1 MICYNNWDMLKKL
14 LEITSKIDL
23 LVMKNEE
30 LTSQLT
36 VAQNTSKV
44 QQQAFN
50 TISSKPVEVKN
61 NIINWNSIPGGN
73 A

>member
-36 VAQNTSKV
+36 MAQNTSKV
-44 QQQAFN
+44 LQQAFN
-50 TISSKPVEVKN
+50 TISSKLVEVRD

-73 A
+73 T

>member
-1 MICYNNWDMLKKL
+1 
-14 LEITSKIDL
+14 
-23 LVMKNEE
+23 MKNEE

-36 VAQNTSKV
+36 MAQTTSKV
-44 QQQAFN
+44 LQQAFN
-50 TISSKPVEVKN
+50 TISSKLVEVRD